1 MGEQMKRPIRL
12 SLIQG
17 GGLCEDK
24 KENLK
29 KVLESIEKVAQENRP
44 DFILLNELSMTPY
57 FVFAPK
63 KEEYYEWAE
72 PIPGPST
79 DAVGEKA
86 KKYGCTIIFPIF
98 QRKEEEKEGYYN
110 SAAVIG
116 PDGKIISGTLPDGRK
131 ANHYAKVHLAKTVYP
146 RFLGDENV
154 FFKPGFGFPVFETPK
169 AKIGLLICYDRRFPE
184 AWRTLALKGA
194 EIIFIPLAAV
204 AYKVG
209 KEKAVTIE
217 EQFESELRQ
226 RALDNLVYAVACNK
240 GGPETVGGKES
251 LYFGRS
257 CVIDPTGVAVDRAPA
272 NEPGILNVTIDMEEL
287 TEARKTFLYYDARKP
302 QFYLPVTQG

>member
-1 MGEQMKRPIRL
+1 MEQQMKRPVRI

-17 GGLCEDK
+17 KGLGEDK

-29 KVLESIEKVAQENRP
+29 KALEDIEQAARATRP
-44 DFILLNELSMTPY
+44 DFIVLNEISTAPY

-79 DAVGEKA
+79 EAVGEKA
-86 KKYGCTIIFPIF
+86 KKFGCTIIFPIF
-98 QRKEEEKEGYYN
+98 HRKEEEKEGYYN

-131 ANHYAKVHLAKTVYP
+131 VNYYSKVHLAKTVYP
-146 RFLGDENV
+146 RFLGDENI

-169 AKIGLLICYDRRFPE
+169 AKIGVLICYDRRFPE
-184 AWRTLALKGA
+184 GWRTLALKGA
-194 EIIFIPLAAV
+194 EIIFVPLAAV
-204 AYKVG
+204 AYKVA
-209 KEKAVTIE
+209 KDKAVTVE

-257 CVIDPTGVAVDRAPA
+257 CVIDPTGVIVDRAAA
-272 NEPGILNVTIDMEEL
+272 NEPGVLNVTIDMEDL
-287 TEARKTFLYYDARKP
+287 TEARKTFLFYEARKP
-302 QFYLPVTQG
+302 QYYLL